1 MPRSYP
7 LRVVEED
14 GSRYHCAEMSV
25 AAKDQGDLRMFS
37 TESWPQPAVRM
48 WTLAQRFQKFLAV
61 GGVGLAVNLLS
72 LFVLHD
78 ALSLRLPIA
87 APVAIAISMVVTFV
101 LNEFWTW
108 HDRGSGRVLSR
119 MLLYVPINTVGLI
132 INTQLLLFLE
142 ERYGVYYLLANLIGA
157 IVAAVW
163 NFLLNNAV
171 TWRA

>member
-1 MPRSYP
+1 MI
-7 LRVVEED
+7 
-14 GSRYHCAEMSV
+14 
-25 AAKDQGDLRMFS
+25 S
-37 TESWPQPAVRM
+37 TESWPRPAARV

-61 GGVGLAVNLLS
+61 GGVGLGVNLVA
-72 LFVLHD
+72 LFILHD
-78 ALSLRLPIA
+78 VFSLRLPLA

-101 LNEFWTW
+101 LNEIWTW
-108 HDRGSGRVLSR
+108 HDRGSGRVVSR

-132 INTQLLLFLE
+132 INTQVLLFLE

-157 IVAAVW
+157 VVAAIW